1 MSGRTDFAGLEVLAP
16 GDLLS
21 TDGYRFQAVNPVI
34 IARLLRLGAVLHKH
48 DEHAATPDP
57 TEAPTLVNKATG
69 GTIPAGLN
77 LSVGFTWLDT
87 EGGETLLS
95 PVATVATEA
104 EMGDPQFAPEVEADY
119 TTGTLLASNFDYG
132 LTVTDGL
139 GGESALSPVASI
151 QLLPKEHGAVLVKHL
166 KVILEETAPGIA
178 GAEWRLWRSQN
189 GGPQYLMAQGKGASV
204 LDDGSL
210 AGDCTVSPPSTST
223 ALGTNKLE
231 VTVGEAAPERAEF
244 LQVYISSDGSFSA
257 PCLIAQ
263 YPLSEIGKVIALTS
277 LVFAPGSPPPVTLS
291 IPGASKIDPDTD
303 MLDFPFKS
311 AVTEPSTLPTE
322 GNKDGDVREA
332 LSNHKLYIWDATDSE
347 WNPIGEGGEG
357 GGGEALGIENGVG
370 TLMPAEPKVQ
380 FTGAGVTTTDDAAH
394 NRTVVTI
401 PGGGGEEEGGEKG
414 MTWEGIW
421 KAGNTYAARTAVQR
435 NGSSYFTKTG
445 SKGEDPAYPNL
456 APNGNAEEAGE
467 EPTTINGATVER
479 STEQA
484 HSGEHSFK
492 VTPSEGSVN
501 SGIEIPT
508 IIGSGKP
515 ARAQG
520 WVFGEA
526 GDKYR
531 IALMHTPTEADLS
544 NEGTLVAGWN
554 LISVAGTTTKTITA
568 VRIDA
573 GNHKTAKVFFV
584 DDVGTFQD
592 KWELLAAAGGDAVSG
607 GVGGG
612 SGLAGTTDTIVW
624 APGTVV
630 VGALAGYP
638 VFIGPGEST
647 KRIIAFLFRTGGGT
661 ATITVRKNGV
671 AIPALTN
678 LEVTEAPGEIPF
690 ALSKKA
696 EEEESPVPVTLS
708 TGDFIDITVTATSE
722 GVNMSAALVIE
733 KS

>member
-1 MSGRTDFAGLEVLAP
+1 MSSRTDFAGLEVLAP

-21 TDGYRFQAVNPVI
+21 TDSYRFQAVNPVI
-34 IARLLRLGAVLHKH
+34 IDRLLRLGAVLHKH
-48 DEHAATPDP
+48 DEHAATPNP
-57 TEAPTLVNKATG
+57 TEAPALVNKATG

-77 LSVGFTWLDT
+77 LSVGFTWVDE

-95 PVATVATEA
+95 PVATIATAA
-104 EMGDPQFAPEVEADY
+104 EMADPQFPPEVAADY
-119 TTGTLLASNFDYG
+119 TTGTLLASNLDYG
-132 LTVTDGL
+132 VTISDGL
-139 GGESALSPVASI
+139 GGETTLSPVATI
-151 QLLPKEHGAVLVKHL
+151 QLLPKEHGAVRIKHL
-166 KVILEETAPGIA
+166 KAILEEVAPGIG

-189 GGPQYLMAQGKGASV
+189 GGPQYLMAHGKGAEV

-210 AGDCTVSPPSTST
+210 AGDCTVSPPIAST
-223 ALGTNKLE
+223 ALGTNKVE
-231 VTVGEAAPERAEF
+231 VTVGEEAPARAEF
-244 LQVYISSDGSFSA
+244 LRVYISPDGSFTD
-257 PCLIAQ
+257 PCFIAQ
-263 YPLSEIGKVIALTS
+263 YPLSEIGKTIVLAALT
-277 LVFAPGSPPPVTLS
+277 LAPGAPPAVTLS
-291 IPGASKIDPDTD
+291 IPGATKINPDTD

-332 LSNHKLYIWDATDSE
+332 LSNHKLYIWDDADKE
-347 WNPIGEGGEG
+347 WNPIGEGGGE

-370 TLMPAEPKVQ
+370 TLMPAEPKLQ
-380 FTGAGVTTTDDAAH
+380 FTGAGVTVTDDGAH

-456 APNGNAEEAGE
+456 APNGSAEEAGE

-508 IIGSGKP
+508 IVGSGKP
-515 ARAQG
+515 ARAQA

-573 GNHKTAKVFFV
+573 GNHKTAKPLFV

-592 KWELLAAAGGDAVSG
+592 KWELLAAAGGTSVG
-607 GVGGG
+607 TGGGG
-612 SGLAGTTDTIVW
+612 SSGETETHVW
-624 APGTVV
+624 APGVV
-630 VGALAGYP
+630 VTGLLPGLP
-638 VFIGPGEST
+638 IFIGPGEST
-647 KRIIAFLFRTGGGT
+647 KKIINFMYRIGGGT
-661 ATITVRKNGV
+661 ATFTVRRNGV
-671 AIPALTN
+671 AIAALTN
-678 LEVTEAPGEIPF
+678 LEASEAPQEVQF
-690 ALSKKA
+690 ATNKK
-696 EEEESPVPVTLS
+696 EEEEGAPAPVALS
-708 TGDFIDITVTATSE
+708 SGDYIDVEIVATGE
-722 GVNMSAALVIE
+722 GANLSAGLIVE